1 MKKIQKINPE
11 DCTVLLIDHQSG
23 LFQVVKDVPVTEL
36 RTNAI
41 ALAKIA
47 ALYNMPVITT
57 ASEPWGPNGPLMP
70 EIHEVAPH
78 AEYIA
83 RDGEINAWDRE
94 AFAEAVRNTGKKQL
108 IIAGVITSVCVAF
121 PTFSALSEGYE
132 VFAVFDA
139 SGDPSSYSSQITLA
153 RIAQAG
159 GIPMTTAAVLS
170 EIQHTWRKPNA
181 NDFGKILASTM
192 PHYIALIESFER
204 AFDEGKK
211 ADQ

>member
-11 DCTVLLIDHQSG
+11 DCAVLLIDHQSG

-83 RDGEINAWDRE
+83 RDGEINAWE
-94 AFAEAVRNTGKKQL
+94 KPLHKQ
-108 IIAGVITSVCVAF
+108 
-121 PTFSALSEGYE
+121 
-132 VFAVFDA
+132 
-139 SGDPSSYSSQITLA
+139 SG
-153 RIAQAG
+153 
-159 GIPMTTAAVLS
+159 
-170 EIQHTWRKPNA
+170 IQVKN
-181 NDFGKILASTM
+181 N
-192 PHYIALIESFER
+192 
-204 AFDEGKK
+204 
-211 ADQ
+211 